1 MGGNPSKLQE
11 SLVRIATLPDE
22 TKVFPAHGLPTTLGQ
37 ERWLLELA
45 TIATT

>member
-1 MGGNPSKLQE
+1 MQ
-11 SLVRIATLPDE
+11 SLARIATLPDA
-22 TKVFPAHGLPTTLGQ
+22 TRVFPAHGLPTTLRK